1 LGADIV
7 NAKYIQR
14 SECEA
19 TQLEDEWVILDT
31 HLYTITKINEVGG
44 FCWSLLTQPRTLH
57 MLVQAVTD
65 EYNAVISTETVQQDI
80 ERFLS
85 DLMSYGLVEHAS

>member
-1 LGADIV
+1 LGADFV
-7 NAKYIQR
+7 NTMYMQR

-31 HLYTITKINEVGG
+31 HFYTITKINEVGG
-44 FCWSLLTQPRTLH
+44 FCWSLLTQPRSLD
-57 MLVQAVTD
+57 MLVQAVEE
-65 EYNAVISTETVQQDI
+65 EYNAELSTETVKQDI
-80 ERFLS
+80 EKFLS

>member
-7 NAKYIQR
+7 NAKFIQR

-19 TQLEDEWVILDT
+19 TQLEDEWVILDV

-44 FCWSLLTQPRTLH
+44 FCWSLLTQPRSLD
-57 MLVQAVTD
+57 MLVRAVTE